1 MGMRC
6 GVLNLKS
13 AAVPATVSG
22 KCSRHHATG
31 TRNGL
36 GKAAEARLNRESG
49 DLPPHVAR
57 SPGRVQPSN
66 RNSPLQRRGRPRA
79 SSRPACRCECAPV
92 GTGRAQKRGPPM
104 QSKFTIALLAASAL
118 IAPAYAQDAQEEL
131 IVTATR
137 IEAPVRNLPA
147 SVTIIDAQD
156 ALSRGQTTVA
166 QALDE
171 APGLGVIQG
180 GGIGQQTSLFAGG
193 ANSYHTL
200 VLFDGLRL
208 NDPSTPNSSFD
219 AGQDQINGL
228 TRLEIVEGPM
238 SAVFGSDA
246 IGGVINMIP
255 RHGGEGPL
263 NARLDFSAGSFDTL
277 SSAAGIDG
285 TLGNFRYAIT
295 GEAFTTEGFDLV
307 PERMATHTGDKDG
320 ADSSTIT
327 GVFDLQVTQNFA
339 LDLLA
344 RHRESRADIDV
355 FDFEFAF
362 PFRETRVDS
371 PDAEIGQNDIT
382 LARLGATW
390 DLSDALSLR
399 ATVGGLDQ
407 DRVSNRFGA
416 LTDSFSGE
424 RRFADLT
431 LNWQAG
437 DIGSL
442 SYVAIVAGIAGE
454 REKADIA
461 QGFGFPPP
469 FLFTRAEQD
478 QTGAFITAQ
487 GRSGALSLTGAARV
501 DDFEGF
507 GTQSTWRLGASYDVT
522 QRARVYGS
530 YGTSFRAPSLY
541 ERYSSA
547 GAPDLDPEQG
557 TSWEIGA
564 DARLAAFGQDLGLE
578 LSTVYRHTELDDMI
592 DFAGFTY
599 ANVDQAEI
607 DTAELRA
614 AIRPTSWLTLRGGYI
629 YTDAQD
635 TGANTELLR
644 RPQDVWLASA
654 DLTYG
659 ALTGRLSWRSVGERQ
674 DFLYGTDSFGAAA
687 PPFTGTVPEYDV
699 VRASLAYDFSS
710 NVTVYIAADN
720 ALDET
725 YEAASGIASAPRS
738 ITVGLR
744 LRAGSN

>member
-1 MGMRC
+1 
-6 GVLNLKS
+6 
-13 AAVPATVSG
+13 
-22 KCSRHHATG
+22 
-31 TRNGL
+31 
-36 GKAAEARLNRESG
+36 
-49 DLPPHVAR
+49 
-57 SPGRVQPSN
+57 
-66 RNSPLQRRGRPRA
+66 
-79 SSRPACRCECAPV
+79 
-92 GTGRAQKRGPPM
+92 M
-104 QSKFTIALLAASAL
+104 QSKFMIALLAASAL
-118 IAPAYAQDAQEEL
+118 IAPAYAQDTQDEL

-137 IEAPVRNLPA
+137 VETPLRDLPA
-147 SVTIIDAQD
+147 DVTVVDAD
-156 ALSRGQTTVA
+156 AALSRGQTTIA
-166 QALDE
+166 QALEDT
-171 APGLGVIQG
+171 PGLGVVQSG
-180 GGIGQQTSLFAGG
+180 GLGQQTSLFAGG
-193 ANSYHTL
+193 ANSYHAL

-219 AGQDQINGL
+219 AGQDQVNGL

-255 RHGGEGPL
+255 RHGGDGPL
-263 NARLDFSAGSFDTL
+263 NARLDFAAGSFETL
-277 SSAAGIDG
+277 NAAAGIDG
-285 TLGNFRYAIT
+285 TVGNFRYAIT
-295 GEAFTTEGFDLV
+295 GEAFTTDGFDLV
-307 PERMATHTGDKDG
+307 PERMVTHTGDEDG
-320 ADSSTIT
+320 AKSSAIT
-327 GVFDLQVTQNFA
+327 GVFDLQLTQNFS

-344 RHRESRADIDV
+344 RHRESSADIDV

-371 PDAEIGQNDIT
+371 PDAEVGQNDVT

-399 ATVGGLDQ
+399 ATVGGIDQ

-416 LTDSFSGE
+416 LTDSFYGE

-437 DIGSL
+437 DVGGL
-442 SYVAIVAGIAGE
+442 NDVAIVAGINGE

-469 FLFTRAEQD
+469 FSFTSAEQD

-487 GRSGALSLTGAARV
+487 GRTGALSLTGAVRV

-507 GTQSTWRLGASYDVT
+507 GTQTTWRLGASFDLT
-522 QRARVYGS
+522 EQARVYGS
-530 YGTSFRAPSLY
+530 YGTSFRAPALY
-541 ERYSSA
+541 ERFSSA

-557 TSWEIGA
+557 ESWEIGA
-564 DARLAAFGQDLGLE
+564 DTRFAAFGQDRGLE
-578 LSTVYRHTELDDMI
+578 FTALYRHTELEDMI
-592 DFAGFTY
+592 DFFGFTY
-599 ANVDQAEI
+599 ANIDEAEI

-614 AIRPTSWLTLRGGYI
+614 TVRPTSWLTLRGGYI

-635 TGANTELLR
+635 TLANTELLR

-654 DLTYG
+654 DVTHG
-659 ALTGRLSWRSVGERQ
+659 ALTGRLSWRSVGERE
-674 DFLYGTDSFGAAA
+674 DFLYGDNSFGAASQ
-687 PPFTGTVPEYDV
+687 PFTGTVPEYDV
-699 VRASLAYDFSS
+699 VRASLSYDFSS
-710 NVTVYIAADN
+710 NVTAYVAADN

-725 YEAASGIASAPRS
+725 YEAANGIASAPRA
-738 ITVGLR
+738 ITIGLR

>member
-1 MGMRC
+1 
-6 GVLNLKS
+6 
-13 AAVPATVSG
+13 
-22 KCSRHHATG
+22 
-31 TRNGL
+31 
-36 GKAAEARLNRESG
+36 
-49 DLPPHVAR
+49 
-57 SPGRVQPSN
+57 
-66 RNSPLQRRGRPRA
+66 
-79 SSRPACRCECAPV
+79 
-92 GTGRAQKRGPPM
+92 M
-104 QSKFTIALLAASAL
+104 QSTFAIAFVAASAL
-118 IAPAYAQDAQEEL
+118 IAPANAQDAETD
-131 IVTATR
+131 IVVTATR
-137 IEAPVRNLPA
+137 VETPVRNLPA
-147 SVTIIDAQD
+147 DITIIDANA
-156 ALSRGQTTVA
+156 ALSRGQTSVA
-166 QALDE
+166 QALEDT
-171 APGLGVIQG
+171 PGLGVVQG
-180 GGIGQQTSLFAGG
+180 GGLGQQASLFAGG

-228 TRLEIVEGPM
+228 SRLEVVEGPM
-238 SAVFGSDA
+238 SALFGSDA

-277 SSAAGIDG
+277 NAAAGIDG
-285 TLGNFRYAIT
+285 TLGNVRYAIT
-295 GEAFTTEGFDLV
+295 GEAFTTDGFDLV
-307 PERMATHTGDKDG
+307 PERMTTHTGDKDG
-320 ADSSTIT
+320 AQSATIT
-327 GVFDLQVTQNFA
+327 GVFDLQVTQRVS

-344 RHRESRADIDV
+344 RRRDSSADIDV

-362 PFRETRVDS
+362 PFRETRLDS
-371 PDAEIGQNDIT
+371 PDAEIGQNDLT

-390 DLSDALSLR
+390 ELSDALSLR
-399 ATVGGLDQ
+399 VTAGRLDQ

-416 LTDSFSGE
+416 LTDSFSGA

-437 DIGSL
+437 DVGGL
-442 SYVAIVAGIAGE
+442 QDVAIVAGVASE
-454 REKADIA
+454 REKAEIA

-469 FLFTRAEQD
+469 FLFTAAEQD

-487 GRSGALSLTGAARV
+487 GRSGALSLTGAVRV

-507 GTQSTWRLGASYDVT
+507 GAQTTWRLGASLDVST
-522 QRARVYGS
+522 QARVYGS

-547 GAPDLDPEQG
+547 GVPDLDPEQG
-557 TSWEIGA
+557 ESWEIGA
-564 DARLAAFGQDLGLE
+564 EAHFAAFGDDLGFE
-578 LSTVYRHTELDDMI
+578 LNAVFRHTELEDMI

-599 ANVDQAEI
+599 ANVDAAEI

-614 AIRPTSWLTLRGGYI
+614 AVQPTPWLTLRAGYI
-629 YTDAQD
+629 YTDAED

-644 RPQDVWLASA
+644 RPRDVWFASA
-654 DLTYG
+654 DIERG
-659 ALTGRLSWRSVGERQ
+659 PFTGRLSWRSIGARQ
-674 DFLYGTDSFGAAA
+674 DFLYGDDSFGAAA
-687 PPFTGTVPEYDV
+687 PPFTGTVRDYDL

-710 NVTVYIAADN
+710 NVTAYVAADN

-725 YEAASGIASAPRS
+725 YEAAAGIASAPRA
-738 ITVGLR
+738 ITLGLR

>member
-1 MGMRC
+1 
-6 GVLNLKS
+6 
-13 AAVPATVSG
+13 
-22 KCSRHHATG
+22 
-31 TRNGL
+31 
-36 GKAAEARLNRESG
+36 
-49 DLPPHVAR
+49 
-57 SPGRVQPSN
+57 
-66 RNSPLQRRGRPRA
+66 
-79 SSRPACRCECAPV
+79 
-92 GTGRAQKRGPPM
+92 M
-104 QSKFTIALLAASAL
+104 QSKFMIALLAASAL
-118 IAPAYAQDAQEEL
+118 AGPAYAQHAQDDL

-137 IEAPVRNLPA
+137 VETPVRSLPA
-147 SVTIIDAQD
+147 DVTVIDAED

-166 QALDE
+166 QALEDT
-171 APGLGVIQG
+171 PGLGVIQG
-180 GGIGQQTSLFAGG
+180 GGLGQQTSLFAGG

-246 IGGVINMIP
+246 VGGVINMIP

-263 NARLDFSAGSFDTL
+263 NARLGFAAGSFQTL
-277 SSAAGIDG
+277 NAAAGIDG
-285 TLGNFRYAIT
+285 TLGNFRYALT
-295 GEAFTTEGFDLV
+295 GEAFTTDGFDLV
-307 PERMATHTGDKDG
+307 PERMVTHTGDEDG
-320 ADSSTIT
+320 AQSSTLT
-327 GVFDLQVTQNFA
+327 GVFDLQVTQNFS

-344 RHRESRADIDV
+344 RHRESSADIDV

-371 PDAEIGQNDIT
+371 VDAEIGQNDLT

-390 DLSDALSLR
+390 DLSDSLSLR
-399 ATVGGLDQ
+399 ATAGTLEQ
-407 DRVSNRFGA
+407 DRVSNRFGE
-416 LTDSFSGE
+416 LTDGFSGE

-431 LNWQAG
+431 LNWQTG
-437 DIGSL
+437 DFGGL
-442 SYVAIVAGIAGE
+442 SDVAIVAGIAGE

-469 FLFTRAEQD
+469 FLFTSAEQD
-478 QTGAFITAQ
+478 QTGAFISAQ
-487 GRSGALSLTGAARV
+487 GRAGALSMTGAVRV

-507 GTQSTWRLGASYDVT
+507 GTQTTWRLGASFDVT

-547 GAPDLDPEQG
+547 GVPDLDPEQG
-557 TSWEIGA
+557 ESWEIGA
-564 DARLAAFGQDLGLE
+564 DGRFAAFGQDLGLE
-578 LSTVYRHTELDDMI
+578 LSALYRHTKLEDMI

-635 TGANTELLR
+635 TVANTELL
-644 RPQDVWLASA
+644 
-654 DLTYG
+654 
-659 ALTGRLSWRSVGERQ
+659 
-674 DFLYGTDSFGAAA
+674 
-687 PPFTGTVPEYDV
+687 
-699 VRASLAYDFSS
+699 
-710 NVTVYIAADN
+710 
-720 ALDET
+720 
-725 YEAASGIASAPRS
+725 
-738 ITVGLR
+738 
-744 LRAGSN
+744 

>member
-1 MGMRC
+1 
-6 GVLNLKS
+6 
-13 AAVPATVSG
+13 
-22 KCSRHHATG
+22 
-31 TRNGL
+31 
-36 GKAAEARLNRESG
+36 
-49 DLPPHVAR
+49 
-57 SPGRVQPSN
+57 
-66 RNSPLQRRGRPRA
+66 
-79 SSRPACRCECAPV
+79 
-92 GTGRAQKRGPPM
+92 M
-104 QSKFTIALLAASAL
+104 QSTFAIALVAASAL
-118 IAPAYAQDAQEEL
+118 IAPANAQDAETD
-131 IVTATR
+131 IVVTATR
-137 IEAPVRNLPA
+137 VETPVRNLPA
-147 SVTIIDAQD
+147 DITIIDANA
-156 ALSRGQTTVA
+156 ALSRGQTSVA
-166 QALDE
+166 QALEDT
-171 APGLGVIQG
+171 PGLGVVQG
-180 GGIGQQTSLFAGG
+180 GGLGQQASLFAGG

-228 TRLEIVEGPM
+228 SRLEVVEGPM
-238 SAVFGSDA
+238 SALFGSDA

-277 SSAAGIDG
+277 NAAAGIDG
-285 TLGNFRYAIT
+285 TLGNVRYAIT
-295 GEAFTTEGFDLV
+295 GEAFTTDGFDLV
-307 PERMATHTGDKDG
+307 PERMTTHTGDKDG
-320 ADSSTIT
+320 ARSATIT
-327 GVFDLQVTQNFA
+327 GVFDLQVTQRIS

-344 RHRESRADIDV
+344 RRRDSSADIDV

-362 PFRETRVDS
+362 PFRETRLDS
-371 PDAEIGQNDIT
+371 PDAEIGQNDLT

-390 DLSDALSLR
+390 ELSDALSLR
-399 ATVGGLDQ
+399 VTAGRLDQ

-416 LTDSFSGE
+416 LTDSFSGA

-437 DIGSL
+437 DVGGL
-442 SYVAIVAGIAGE
+442 QDVAIVAGVAGE
-454 REKADIA
+454 REKAEIA

-469 FLFTRAEQD
+469 FLFTAAEQD

-507 GTQSTWRLGASYDVT
+507 GAQTTWRLGASLDVST
-522 QRARVYGS
+522 QARVYGS

-557 TSWEIGA
+557 ESWEIGA
-564 DARLAAFGQDLGLE
+564 DAHFAAFGDDLGFE
-578 LSTVYRHTELDDMI
+578 LNAVFRHTELEDMI

-599 ANVDQAEI
+599 ANVDAAEI

-614 AIRPTSWLTLRGGYI
+614 AVQPTPWLTLRGGYI
-629 YTDAQD
+629 YTDAED

-644 RPQDVWLASA
+644 RPRDVWFASA
-654 DLTYG
+654 DIERG
-659 ALTGRLSWRSVGERQ
+659 PFTGRLSWRSIGARQ
-674 DFLYGTDSFGAAA
+674 DFLYGDDSFGAAA
-687 PPFTGTVPEYDV
+687 PPFTGTVRDYDL
-699 VRASLAYDFSS
+699 VRASLAYNSSS
-710 NVTVYIAADN
+710 NVTAYVAADN

-725 YEAASGIASAPRS
+725 YAAAAGISSAPRA
-738 ITVGLR
+738 ITLGLR